1 MVKKMQAERESQADH
16 WPPPALLW
24 MSGLTAPMT
33 VGASFLWA
41 AHAHQAGWVWLVPAL
56 IYLVIPLGDWLV
68 GVDRRNPTQA
78 QKASL
83 RAEAWSRWAVELF
96 VPLQLT
102 AVVSGAW
109 LVSVMELPLW
119 ALLGAGIAVGS
130 VNGVGFIASHEL
142 LHRRSRLA
150 QWGARWALSPTLY
163 GHFMAEHVRGH
174 HKAVCTP
181 PDPTSSRMGENY
193 WYYLVRALVTGF
205 QSAWHIEA
213 QRLRKKG
220 RSMWSLENEN
230 FLAWSASLLLFAGL
244 ILFFGAVILPYLLL
258 QAIYGVILLEVTNY
272 IEHYGMLRK
281 KLSNGEYE
289 RFTHAHAWDSNHL
302 VCSLFIYQLQR
313 HADHHVNPNRPY
325 HLLQSEPQTP
335 QLPASYVTLMLV
347 AYVPPLW
354 FRLMN
359 PMVIRHHGGDLS
371 QANVDPR
378 RREQMLALAAR
389 WRQA

>member
-33 VGASFLWA
+33 VGASFLWP

-102 AVVSGAW
+102 AVVSG
-109 LVSVMELPLW
+109 

>member
-1 MVKKMQAERESQADH
+1 MQSRRESRFGS

-24 MSGLTAPMT
+24 MSGLSVPLA
-33 VGASFLWA
+33 VVASFIWA
-41 AHAHQAGWVWLVPAL
+41 AQTRQAGWVWLVPAM
-56 IYLVIPLGDWLV
+56 IYIVIPLGDWLV
-68 GVDRRNPTQA
+68 GVNRRNPSTA
-78 QKASL
+78 QKDS
-83 RAEAWSRWAVELF
+83 RRDEIWSRWAVDLF
-96 VPLQLT
+96 MPLQLA
-102 AVVSGAW
+102 AVVAGAW
-109 LVSVMELPLW
+109 LVSVMSLPMW
-119 ALLGAGIAVGS
+119 ALLGVGLAVGS
-130 VNGVGFIASHEL
+130 VNGVGFIAAHEL

-150 QWGARWALSPTLY
+150 HWGARWALAPTLY

-181 PDPTSSRMGENY
+181 PDPTSSRMGESY
-193 WYYLVRALVTGF
+193 WRYLLRALVTGF
-205 QSAWHIEA
+205 QSAWRIEA
-213 QRLRKKG
+213 QRLGRKG
-220 RSMWSLENEN
+220 RSVWSMENEN
-230 FLAWSASLLLFAGL
+230 LLAWSASFLLFGGL
-244 ILFFGAVILPYLLL
+244 ILSFGAVILPYLLL
-258 QAIYGVILLEVTNY
+258 QAAYGVILLEVTNY

-281 KLSNGEYE
+281 KLPNGEYE

-313 HADHHVNPNRPY
+313 HADHHVNPGRPY
-325 HLLQSEPQTP
+325 HLLQSEAQTP

-378 RREQMLALAAR
+378 RREQMLALAER
-389 WRQA
+389 WEQA